1 MNKKILGIF
10 VSFLIFIP
18 TTQAISQ
25 TITTNADGVVLKNI
39 ECVLFGSKLQF
50 TLVNRNNVAAGS
62 KFLYGK
68 SYDSDGDPIDSDY
81 ALVPSAGN
89 GKSAELKLK
98 CGEGITH
105 HFFVR

>member
-39 ECVLFGSKLQF
+39 ECVLFGSTLRF

-62 KFLYGK
+62 KKLYGK
-68 SYDSDGDPIDSDY
+68 SYDSDGDPVASSWTYMVD
-81 ALVPSAGN
+81 AGN
-89 GKSAELKLK
+89 GRSAELKLK

-105 HFFVR
+105 QFIVR